1 MAESVYTLVDND
13 LWLKKKKKKNHKGI
27 KGKLPAYVCVCVW
40 YT

>member
-13 LWLKKKKKKNHKGI
+13 LWLKKKKKNHKGI